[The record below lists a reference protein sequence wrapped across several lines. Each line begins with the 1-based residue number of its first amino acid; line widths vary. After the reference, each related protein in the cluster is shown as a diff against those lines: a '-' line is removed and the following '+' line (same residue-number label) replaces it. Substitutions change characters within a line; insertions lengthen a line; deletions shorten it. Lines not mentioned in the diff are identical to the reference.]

1 MIRRASSIELMIM
14 GTALIP
20 LALLVD
26 NMIAKSFLL
35 VASIALNIAAV
46 VKSFKEKKEE
56 S

>member
-1 MIRRASSIELMIM
+1 MIRKASSIELMIM

-20 LALLVD
+20 LALITDNIFAQSSVLV
-26 NMIAKSFLL
+26 
-35 VASIALNIAAV
+35 VSIALNIAAV